1 VVLFLVSKNQPVSQG
16 GAIVRRIY
24 GKALLV
30 MVLTGAVLLPG
41 MVQGAEFDVNKFN
54 REVGL
59 RFAYGKNTKTA
70 SVHLYSLLPRW
81 GLFLIPPGKRLGPFG
96 VSFVV
101 EGIISVA
108 DADETG
114 FEVGV
119 TPLLK
124 LSYLLFPSVMAYI
137 EGGAGLISESID
149 SPALAHAFNFTPQVG
164 AGFDI
169 AITSQLALSVA
180 YRFRHS
186 SNAGLYNENPAFN
199 VNFFQCG
206 LNYYY

>member
-1 VVLFLVSKNQPVSQG
+1 M
-16 GAIVRRIY
+16 VRRMW
-24 GKALLV
+24 GNGL
-30 MVLTGAVLLPG
+30 MVLVLAALVLLPG
-41 MVQGAEFDVNKFN
+41 MVQGAEFDVGKLY

-81 GLFLIPPGKRLGPFG
+81 GIFLIPPGKQLGAFG
-96 VSFVV
+96 ISFVA
-101 EGIISVA
+101 EGIVSIA
-108 DADETG
+108 GAEDTG
-114 FEVGV
+114 FEVGI
-119 TPLLK
+119 TPLVK
-124 LSYLLFPSVMAYI
+124 FSCLLFPSVMAYI

-164 AGFDI
+164 GGFDI
-169 AITSQLALSVA
+169 ALTPQLALSVA

-199 VNFFQCG
+199 VNFFQGG
-206 LNYYY
+206 LTYYY

>member
-1 VVLFLVSKNQPVSQG
+1 MM
-16 GAIVRRIY
+16 RRKC
-24 GKALLV
+24 GNGLMV
-30 MVLTGAVLLPG
+30 MVLAVAVLLPG
-41 MVQGAEFDVNKFN
+41 MVRGAEFDVSKFH

-59 RFAYGKNTKTA
+59 RFAYGKNTKKA

-81 GLFLIPPGKRLGPFG
+81 GIFLIPPGKSMGPFG
-96 VSFVV
+96 ISFVA

-108 DADETG
+108 GAEETG
-114 FEVGV
+114 FEVGI
-119 TPLLK
+119 TPLIK
-124 LSYLLFPSVMAYI
+124 FSCLLFPSVLAYI
-137 EGGAGLISESID
+137 EGGAGIISESID

-169 AITSQLALSVA
+169 AMTPQLAVSVA

-186 SNAGLYNENPAFN
+186 SNAGIYKENPAFN